1 MVEGRCQ
8 TRQAGTS
15 FSGQCLGW
23 VETIESTVVLARPQ
37 VGESLARAN
46 LSVCLCRLRAKCPGN
61 QNAGLVMARGGR
73 EVNQE

>member
-23 VETIESTVVLARPQ
+23 VETIESTVVLARRRL
-37 VGESLARAN
+37 ES
-46 LSVCLCRLRAKCPGN
+46 RLQGRICPFVS
-61 QNAGLVMARGGR
+61 AV
-73 EVNQE
+73 